1 MHPKKPNQTLSK
13 KRKRDFKPT
22 ALLTEGV
29 IADWP
34 MESAD
39 SKDWGATK
47 MLPTDSLAGAQY
59 GNSSQ
64 RSFVAFLEKWRKQRD
79 LLHFSMAIG

>member
-1 MHPKKPNQTLSK
+1 MHPKKPNQTSSK

-29 IADWP
+29 IAHWP

-47 MLPTDSLAGAQY
+47 MLPNTSWSSAQY

-64 RSFVAFLEKWRKQRD
+64 RSFVSFLEKWCKQRD